1 MKLQTTQLVF
11 TCSKST
17 IKKHQ
22 NNAWNLVKVNNQ
34 CTRTTSVTLFRY
46 LYVLTLNRFHFL
58 FFYVHHWLQR
68 SKCLLGINCHF
79 YSDVLWVPVWIPVW
93 IHEAIC
99 SQCTLPVPPENIRN
113 PYGFDIG
120 VQPTSIVHK
129 SIKLLL
135 YHNRI
140 LFKENFNQTLKWFR
154 KSSTSIYAH
163 FKTVFILLS
172 YSSPKII
179 LVVCQLPCSIVS
191 IMS

>member
-1 MKLQTTQLVF
+1 M
-11 TCSKST
+11 
-17 IKKHQ
+17 KKHQ

-58 FFYVHHWLQR
+58 FFYFHHWLQR

-79 YSDVLWVPVWIPVW
+79 YSDVLWVNTCLNSWS
-93 IHEAIC
+93 HLF
-99 SQCTLPVPPENIRN
+99 SMHTSCTPWKHQKPLW
-113 PYGFDIG
+113 FCIG